1 VRGGDANRRDVRLPR
16 FAPWLYALPLL
27 VLVGSVFAYPLA
39 QLIRYSVENVGQ
51 SKYVPTTFA
60 GTANFRYIFDDSL
73 FRTAIENN
81 LKLFLCVP
89 ILLGLSI
96 LVSALIFDRP
106 RGWKIYRTLIFV
118 PYVLSIPVVGVVFG
132 YMFQLDGVV
141 NTGLHSLGLGF
152 AAQDWLGSTGWALPT
167 IMFVIVWKELGFG
180 VILCVAR
187 LSSIDEQLFE
197 AARVDGA
204 GWWRRLVHITIP
216 QLTPAL
222 AFYAVVELIT
232 MLSWVFA
239 YVYVMTLGGPQNSTV
254 VSEYYIYQAVFQNNT
269 IGVGAAAGV
278 TLLAIVSILIGV
290 RIWVGRAVAL
300 AYE

>member
-1 VRGGDANRRDVRLPR
+1 MRVSRGV
-16 FAPWLYALPLL
+16 PWLYSLPLIA
-27 VLVGSVFAYPLA
+27 VVGAVFAYPLA
-39 QLIRYSVENVGQ
+39 QLVRYSFENVGA
-51 SKYVPTTFA
+51 SAYVPTTFA
-60 GTANFRYIFDDSL
+60 GVSNFRYIYGDSL
-73 FRTAIENN
+73 FRTAIGNN

-89 ILLGLSI
+89 ILVVLSVV
-96 LVSALIFDRP
+96 LSALIFDRP
-106 RGWKIYRTLIFV
+106 RGWKGYRTLIFV

-132 YMFQLDGVV
+132 YMFQLNGVV
-141 NTGLHSLGLGF
+141 NSVLRSLGLGV
-152 AAQDWLGSTGWALPT
+152 AAQDWLGSTTWALPT
-167 IMFVIVWKELGFG
+167 IMFVIIWKELGFG

-187 LSSIDEQLFE
+187 LSGVDEQLFE

-204 GWWRRLVHITIP
+204 GWWQVLRHVTVP
-216 QLTPAL
+216 QLVPAL

-254 VSEYYIYQAVFQNNT
+254 VSEYYIYQAVFQNST

-290 RIWVGRAVAL
+290 RFWIGRQVSL
-300 AYE
+300 GYE

>member
-1 VRGGDANRRDVRLPR
+1 M
-16 FAPWLYALPLL
+16 LPLL
-27 VLVGSVFAYPLA
+27 ALVGGVFAYPLA
-39 QLIRYSVENVGQ
+39 QLIRYSLENVG
-51 SKYVPTTFA
+51 SSAYVPTTFA
-60 GTANFRYIFDDSL
+60 GTSNFRYIFSDSL

-89 ILLGLSI
+89 ILVLLSI
-96 LVSALIFDRP
+96 LLSALIFDRP
-106 RGWKIYRTLIFV
+106 RGWKVYRTLIFV

-132 YMFQLDGVV
+132 YMFQLNGVV
-141 NTGLHSLGLGF
+141 NSGLHTVGLGF
-152 AAQDWLGSTGWALPT
+152 LAQDWLGSTTWALPS
-167 IMFVIVWKELGFG
+167 IMFVIIWKELGFG

-187 LSSIDEQLFE
+187 LTSVDEQLFE

-204 GWWRRLVHITIP
+204 GWWRVLRHVTIP
-216 QLTPAL
+216 QLAPAL

-254 VSEYYIYQAVFQNNT
+254 VTEYYIYQAVFQNNT

-278 TLLAIVSILIGV
+278 TLLAIVSLLIGL
-290 RIWVGRAVAL
+290 RFWVGRTVSV

>member
-1 VRGGDANRRDVRLPR
+1 MRVSRGV
-16 FAPWLYALPLL
+16 PWLYSLPLIA
-27 VLVGSVFAYPLA
+27 VVGAVFAYPLA
-39 QLIRYSVENVGQ
+39 QLVRYSFENVGA
-51 SKYVPTTFA
+51 SAYLPTTFA
-60 GTANFRYIFDDSL
+60 GVSNFRYIYGDSL
-73 FRTAIENN
+73 FRTAIGNN

-89 ILLGLSI
+89 ILVLLSVV
-96 LVSALIFDRP
+96 LSALIFDRP
-106 RGWKIYRTLIFV
+106 RGWKAYRTLIFL

-132 YMFQLDGVV
+132 YMFQLNGVV
-141 NTGLHSLGLGF
+141 NSVLRSVGLGV
-152 AAQDWLGSTGWALPT
+152 AAQDWLGSTTWALPT
-167 IMFVIVWKELGFG
+167 IMLVIIWKELGFG

-187 LSSIDEQLFE
+187 LSGVDEQLFE

-204 GWWRRLVHITIP
+204 GWWQVLRHVTVP
-216 QLTPAL
+216 QLVPAL

-278 TLLAIVSILIGV
+278 TLLAIVSVLIGV
-290 RIWVGRAVAL
+290 RFWIGRQVSL
-300 AYE
+300 GYE

>member
-1 VRGGDANRRDVRLPR
+1 MRLPR
-16 FAPWLYALPLL
+16 LAPWLYALPLL
-27 VLVGSVFAYPLA
+27 ALVGSVFAYPLA
-39 QLIRYSVENVGQ
+39 QLIHYSLENVGQ
-51 SKYVPTTFA
+51 SQYIPTTFA
-60 GTANFRYIFDDSL
+60 GTSNFRYIFEDSL

-89 ILLGLSI
+89 ALLVLSI

-106 RGWKIYRTLIFV
+106 RGWKIYRALVFV

-141 NTGLHSLGLGF
+141 NTALRSLGLGF
-152 AAQDWLGSTGWALPT
+152 AAQDWLGSTAWALPT

-187 LSSIDEQLFE
+187 LSSVDEQLFE

-204 GWWRRLVHITIP
+204 GWWRTLFFITIP
-216 QLTPAL
+216 QLAPAL

-239 YVYVMTLGGPQNSTV
+239 YIYVMTLGGPQNSTV

-278 TLLAIVSILIGV
+278 TLLAIVSLLIGL
-290 RIWVGRAVAL
+290 RFWVGRTVAL